1 MLRIMKLKGE
11 MKMKE
16 LTYKQMGD
24 YQIPEVALPIT
35 KELTQ
40 GKFSRMREKYLK
52 EHKKGLYE
60 ELMIDGKMEQH
71 LGEIEMTAKSR
82 IKQIIESLA
91 LKNKV
96 NEELKQKDQMK
107 WVGLMNNISN
117 CANEI
122 VLKECI
128 FND

>member
-35 KELTQ
+35 KEMTQ

-91 LKNKV
+91 MKNKV
-96 NEELKQKDQMK
+96 NEELKATNQMK
-107 WVGLMNNISN
+107 WVQEMNSFRNQAEEIIM
-117 CANEI
+117 NELI
-122 VLKECI
+122 Y
-128 FND
+128 N